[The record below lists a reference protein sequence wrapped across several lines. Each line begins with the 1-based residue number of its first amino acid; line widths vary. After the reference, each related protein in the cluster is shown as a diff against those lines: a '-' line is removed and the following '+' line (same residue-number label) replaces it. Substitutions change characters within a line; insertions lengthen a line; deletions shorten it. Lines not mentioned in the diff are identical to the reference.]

1 MNNLKATWDK
11 DNKNMKKE
19 SPAYRAMAD
28 YELARSINKVLH
40 LSQSANQYVLT
51 PRGFVPFVTRILE
64 LYEKNG
70 GSGYYF
76 SFGGRIQIDGAEDVL
91 TKTRPVIISTK

>member
-1 MNNLKATWDK
+1 
-11 DNKNMKKE
+11 
-19 SPAYRAMAD
+19 MAD

-51 PRGFVPFVTRILE
+51 PNGFVPFVTRILE

-70 GSGYYF
+70 GNGYYF

-91 TKTRPVIISTK
+91 TKTRPVVISTK